1 MSEHSMAA
9 EAQTGYALEARGITK
24 TFPGV
29 KALQDVSIRLKRGSI
44 HALLG
49 ENGAGKSTLIKVI
62 TGVHQPDSGEVL
74 LDGKPIHIRDA
85 HHASTLGVSVVHQER
100 HLIPRFSVGE
110 NIMLDRLGSGAL
122 SPVNYGA
129 VHSEAAKWLQ
139 VLGLDLD
146 PRCPVHRLSVAR
158 MQLVEIAKALSHE
171 SRVLLM
177 DEPTASLTPHEAD
190 SLFGLLRKLRDS
202 GVTIVF
208 VSHKLE
214 EVLAICDHVTVLRDG
229 RNACDS
235 QPMAETT
242 RQDLVRLMIGRSEQ
256 IPDWASRDRSAEPP
270 ALELRGLATELGHRD
285 ISLTLHRGEIL
296 GLYGLVGAGRS
307 ELAKAIIGLHR
318 VTRGEIRVKGEPAR
332 IDDVATARD
341 RYRIGYVSEDR
352 KGEGLILI
360 HSVLENAGIT
370 VWRRLASKLGYL
382 AEATIRRAVEPAI
395 RKLEVRT
402 PSLHQTLNNLSGGNQ
417 QKVSVAKWIA
427 AQAEILIV
435 DEPSVGIDIKTKAY
449 IHALLRELTES
460 GTSIL
465 LITSDMPEMIT
476 LADRIAVIDEY
487 RLKGEFAND
496 RDYNRMSSE
505 IMRLIH
511 HESEIAA

>member
-1 MSEHSMAA
+1 MST
-9 EAQTGYALEARGITK
+9 EASAFALEARHVTK

-29 KALQDVSIRLKRGSI
+29 KALQDVSIRLRRGSI

-62 TGVHQPDSGEVL
+62 TGVHQPDTGEIL
-74 LDGKPIHIRDA
+74 LDGVPTQIRNA
-85 HHASTLGVSVVHQER
+85 HHGSSLGVSVVHQER
-100 HLIPRFSVGE
+100 HLVPRFSIGE
-110 NIMLDRLGSGAL
+110 NIMLDRLATGPLGTVDYQS
-122 SPVNYGA
+122 
-129 VHSEAAKWLQ
+129 VHREASKWLA

-146 PRCPVHRLSVAR
+146 PRTLVYRLSVAQ
-158 MQLVEIAKALSHE
+158 MQLVEVAKALSHE

-177 DEPTASLTPHEAD
+177 DEPTASLTPHETD
-190 SLFGLLRKLRDS
+190 TLFALLRKLRDS

-214 EVLAICDHVTVLRDG
+214 EVLDICDHVTVLRDG
-229 RNACDS
+229 RNACES
-235 QPMAETT
+235 QPMAEMT

-256 IPDWASRDRSAEPP
+256 IPDWTARSLAAAEPV
-270 ALELRGLATELGHRD
+270 LELRAVATELGHRD
-285 ISLTLHRGEIL
+285 IDLTLRRGEIL

-307 ELAKAIIGLHR
+307 ELAKSIIGLFR
-318 VTRGEIRVKGEPAR
+318 VTAGEIRVRGQPAR
-332 IDDVATARD
+332 IDSVATARD

-352 KGEGLILI
+352 KGEGLILM

-370 VWRRLASKLGYL
+370 VWRRLASSLGFL
-382 AEATIRRAVEPAI
+382 TDRAVRGAVEPAI

-402 PSLHQTLNNLSGGNQ
+402 PSLDQIVNNLSGGNQ

-427 AQAEILIV
+427 AGVEILIV

-449 IHALLRELTES
+449 IHTLLRELTDA

-476 LADRIAVIDEY
+476 LADRIAVLDEY
-487 RLKGEFAND
+487 RLKGEFANA
-496 RDYNRMSSE
+496 RDYEKMSAE

-511 HESEIAA
+511 HDDEIAA